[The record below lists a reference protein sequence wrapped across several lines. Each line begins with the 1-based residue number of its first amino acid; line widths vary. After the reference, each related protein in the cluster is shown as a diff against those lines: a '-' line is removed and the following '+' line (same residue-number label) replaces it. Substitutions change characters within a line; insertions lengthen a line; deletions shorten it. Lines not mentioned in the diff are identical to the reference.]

1 MNVVTLAL
9 AMLVIFLLMLLG
21 YFAYKLGIVNELAV
35 KGISGLVSNIC
46 GPAMALDAALSNENA
61 IAPAVFGGAFGV
73 SAVVYAIL
81 IVAGVLICL
90 LLRVR
95 REEWYNYQLPTV
107 FGNIGF
113 IGYPVCLAVLG
124 QESLIYVTISV
135 LLFNLLVFT
144 YGKQML
150 VKAAHA
156 GGDSHGGLAARLKLL
171 VNPGT
176 VSSVLALIIYLTHPQ
191 VPGFIGDVLSYAA
204 GATVFLSM
212 LVLGCS
218 LAASPL
224 KKLLLDGKRVYLYL
238 AIRMLALP
246 IAVVLILKLF
256 VRDPLLLGTMAVL
269 VSLPGGTLPLMLCKE
284 LDLKAGELS
293 RAIILSTVI
302 CVFTIPVVCLFL

>member
-21 YFAYKLGIVNELAV
+21 YFAYKRGIVTEPAV
-35 KGISGLVSNIC
+35 KGISGLVSNFC
-46 GPAMALDAALSNENA
+46 GPAMALNAAVANETP
-61 IAPAVFGGAFGV
+61 IAPAAFGGAFALCA
-73 SAVVYAIL
+73 AVYGIL
-81 IVAGVLICL
+81 ILAGMLINL

-95 REEWYNYQLPTV
+95 REERYSYQLPTV
-107 FGNIGF
+107 FGNVGF

-135 LLFNLLVFT
+135 LLFNLLVYT

-150 VKAAHA
+150 AKAAHA
-156 GGDSHGGLAARLKLL
+156 GAETGGLAARLKLL

-176 VSSVLALIIYLTHPQ
+176 VSSVLALIIYLSHPR
-191 VPGFIGDVLSYAA
+191 VPGFIGDVLSYTA

-256 VRDPLLLGTMAVL
+256 VHDPLLLGTMAVL

-284 LDLKAGELS
+284 LDLEAGELS